1 MNGWMSACLI
11 MVALAGSMLFS
22 GLETGG
28 YLLNRIRLRSR
39 VRQGDLAARRLQYS
53 LRDAHRFIFT
63 VLIGNNIANYMISRE
78 VTRLYS
84 GADLAA
90 AGELLFGVIPWN
102 AETAATLT
110 LMLPL
115 FLLGELIPKNIF
127 RHHADTLMY
136 RCALFLRLV
145 QWALSPATAFLKA
158 LFNLLTGGRGRR
170 EEMGGFSLSLQGLR
184 EYFAEDT
191 RRAAL
196 SAHQHGM
203 IDNLVTM
210 HRTSSQQVMKPAASM
225 IQVSEKTSVRQA
237 LDLMRTRDVDH
248 VAVYHGPARSI
259 TGFINLFDL
268 MDPSL
273 SPDDPVKPLLHKT
286 VRVTADIPLTHA
298 FRLLRKRGEQAAVV
312 VDHSARVVGLLHIR
326 DIARYIVRDA

>member
-1 MNGWMSACLI
+1 MNGWLSICLI
-11 MVALAGSMLFS
+11 AVALAGSMLFS

-39 VRQGDLAARRLQYS
+39 ARQGDRAARRLQYS

-63 VLIGNNIANYMISRE
+63 VLIGNNIANYIISRE

-84 GADLAA
+84 GAGLHARGD
-90 AGELLFGVIPWN
+90 LLFGVIPWS
-102 AETAATLT
+102 AEAAATLT

-115 FLLGELIPKNIF
+115 FLFGELIPKNIF

-136 RCALFLRLV
+136 RCSALLRLV
-145 QWALSPATAFLKA
+145 QWTLSPATAFLKA

-170 EEMGGFSLSLQGLR
+170 EEMDGFSLSLQGLR
-184 EYFAEDT
+184 EYFTEDT
-191 RRAAL
+191 RRAVL

-210 HRTSSQQVMKPAASM
+210 HRTSAQQVMKPAAGM
-225 IQVSEKTSVRQA
+225 VQVSEKASVRQV
-237 LDLMRTRDVDH
+237 LDLMRTRNVDQ
-248 VAVYHGPARSI
+248 VAVCRGSARSV

-273 SPDDPVKPLLHKT
+273 SPDDPVSPLLHKT
-286 VRVTADIPLTHA
+286 IRVTADMPLTRA
-298 FRLLRKRGEQAAVV
+298 FRLLRKRGEQTAVI
-312 VDHSARVVGLLHIR
+312 VDRSARVVGLLHIR
-326 DIARYIVRDA
+326 DIARYIVRDV